1 MALLTQKERNG
12 LMVAVITGGRPALR
26 DRPTAKY
33 LDDLKA
39 AGHPVCWVLGDWDA
53 PEYEHDKHEHVVYTR
68 QWAEQ
73 YAAEHWTLPGT
84 PEPGQFLGA
93 FVGREYACREAERR
107 GCWGVLQ
114 LDDNIE
120 FLGMVYNST
129 SFANR
134 MGGLRYFADLLGAAA
149 LATNGRTVGAQ
160 LNSVP
165 AQKTWIRTGF
175 PYSIFVE
182 RILPDRE
189 PWFGP
194 FEDDIMHSLQYA
206 SRATSGT
213 ALIMPFLKYGK
224 EAKKMTGMRKN
235 YNHERSK
242 ALGRVFPEVAK
253 TTVIRGK
260 SNGAG
265 APRVFH
271 KMTGTSIRTPM
282 VIKDRGRFA
291 ALQQEVESTSRLWAE
306 DNAQRIRKKM
316 EKRAGVHREEV

>member
-73 YAAEHWTLPGT
+73 YAA
-84 PEPGQFLGA
+84 
-93 FVGREYACREAERR
+93 
-107 GCWGVLQ
+107 
-114 LDDNIE
+114 
-120 FLGMVYNST
+120 
-129 SFANR
+129 
-134 MGGLRYFADLLGAAA
+134 

-182 RILPDRE
+182 RILPDRG

-224 EAKKMTGMRKN
+224 EAKKMIGMRKN